1 MGGQMRD
8 ILIPSLFIGILLS
21 FIYVNL
27 YLAASFIELKNNPE
41 ARLKLNPKVVFLS
54 VLLIYPTVSVV
65 TLLIGF
71 IYSAINNLIYY
82 YLFLIPM
89 AVLVTIFS
97 YFVIKH
103 LKAVVIGFISFLIL
117 NIFVLPLLIN

>member
-1 MGGQMRD
+1 MRD

-41 ARLKLNPKVVFLS
+41 ARLKLNPKIVFLS
-54 VLLIYPTVSVV
+54 VLLIYPTVTVV

>member
-1 MGGQMRD
+1 MRD
-8 ILIPSLFIGILLS
+8 ILIPSLFVGILLA

-65 TLLIGF
+65 TLLTGY
-71 IYSAINNLIYY
+71 IYAAINNLFYY

-103 LKAVVIGFISFLIL
+103 LKAVFIGLVGFLIL

>member
-1 MGGQMRD
+1 MRD

-41 ARLKLNPKVVFLS
+41 ARLKLNPKIVFLS
-54 VLLIYPTVSVV
+54 VLLIYPTVTVV

-103 LKAVVIGFISFLIL
+103 LKAVLIGFIGFLIL

>member
-1 MGGQMRD
+1 MRD
-8 ILIPSLFIGILLS
+8 ILIPSLFVGILLA
-21 FIYVNL
+21 FVYVNL

-54 VLLIYPTVSVV
+54 VLLIYPVVSVV

-89 AVLVTIFS
+89 AILVTVFS

-103 LKAVVIGFISFLIL
+103 LKAVCIGLVGFLIL

>member
-1 MGGQMRD
+1 MRD

-103 LKAVVIGFISFLIL
+103 LKAVLIGFIGFLIL

>member
-1 MGGQMRD
+1 MRD
-8 ILIPSLFIGILLS
+8 ILIPSLFVGILLA
-21 FIYVNL
+21 FLYVNL

-65 TLLIGF
+65 TLLIGY
-71 IYSAINNLIYY
+71 IYAAINNLFYY

-103 LKAVVIGFISFLIL
+103 LKAVLIGFIGFLIL

>member
-1 MGGQMRD
+1 MRD
-8 ILIPSLFIGILLS
+8 IFIPSLFVGILLA

-65 TLLIGF
+65 TLLNGY
-71 IYSAINNLIYY
+71 IYAAINNLIYY

>member
-1 MGGQMRD
+1 MRD
-8 ILIPSLFIGILLS
+8 ILIPSLFVGILLA

-65 TLLIGF
+65 TLLIVY
-71 IYSAINNLIYY
+71 IYAAINNLFYY

-103 LKAVVIGFISFLIL
+103 LKAVFIGLVGFLIL

>member
-1 MGGQMRD
+1 MRD
-8 ILIPSLFIGILLS
+8 ILIPSLFVGILLA

-54 VLLIYPTVSVV
+54 VLLIYPTVSVI

-71 IYSAINNLIYY
+71 IYAAINNLIYY

-103 LKAVVIGFISFLIL
+103 LKAVLIGFIGFLIL

>member
-1 MGGQMRD
+1 MRD
-8 ILIPSLFIGILLS
+8 ILIPSLFVGILLA

-65 TLLIGF
+65 TLLIGY
-71 IYSAINNLIYY
+71 IYAAINNLFYY

-89 AVLVTIFS
+89 AILVTVFS

-103 LKAVVIGFISFLIL
+103 LKAVFIGLVGFLIL

>member
-1 MGGQMRD
+1 MRD
-8 ILIPSLFIGILLS
+8 ILIPSLFVGILLA

-65 TLLIGF
+65 TLLTGY
-71 IYSAINNLIYY
+71 IYAAINNLFYY

-103 LKAVVIGFISFLIL
+103 LKAVLIGFIGFLIL

>member
-1 MGGQMRD
+1 MSD
-8 ILIPSLFIGILLS
+8 ILIPSLFVGILLA
-21 FIYVNL
+21 FVYVNL

-54 VLLIYPTVSVV
+54 VLLIYPVVSVV

-89 AVLVTIFS
+89 AILVTVFS

-103 LKAVVIGFISFLIL
+103 IKAVFIGLVGFLIL

>member
-1 MGGQMRD
+1 MSD
-8 ILIPSLFIGILLS
+8 ILIPSLFVGILLA
-21 FIYVNL
+21 FVYVNL

-54 VLLIYPTVSVV
+54 VLLIYPLVSVV

-82 YLFLIPM
+82 YLFC
-89 AVLVTIFS
+89 FCCYQS
-97 YFVIKH
+97 FVQ
-103 LKAVVIGFISFLIL
+103 LDLQDL
-117 NIFVLPLLIN
+117 NYYLL

>member
-1 MGGQMRD
+1 MRD

-41 ARLKLNPKVVFLS
+41 ARLKLNPKIVFLS

>member
-1 MGGQMRD
+1 MRA
-8 ILIPSLFIGILLS
+8 ILIPSLFVGILLA

-65 TLLIGF
+65 TLLIGY
-71 IYSAINNLIYY
+71 IYAAINNLFYY

-103 LKAVVIGFISFLIL
+103 LKAVFIGLVGFLIL

>member
-1 MGGQMRD
+1 MRD
-8 ILIPSLFIGILLS
+8 IFIHSLFVGILLA

-65 TLLIGF
+65 TLLIGY
-71 IYSAINNLIYY
+71 IYAAINNLIYY

-103 LKAVVIGFISFLIL
+103 L
-117 NIFVLPLLIN
+117 

>member
-1 MGGQMRD
+1 MRD
-8 ILIPSLFIGILLS
+8 ILIPSLFVGILLA

-65 TLLIGF
+65 TLLIGY
-71 IYSAINNLIYY
+71 IYAAINNLFYY

-103 LKAVVIGFISFLIL
+103 LKAVFIGLVGFLIL

>member
-1 MGGQMRD
+1 MRD
-8 ILIPSLFIGILLS
+8 ILIPSLFVGILLA

-65 TLLIGF
+65 TLLIGY
-71 IYSAINNLIYY
+71 IYAAINNLLYY

-97 YFVIKH
+97 YFVIRH
-103 LKAVVIGFISFLIL
+103 LKAVLIWFISFLIL

>member
-1 MGGQMRD
+1 MRD

-54 VLLIYPTVSVV
+54 VLLIYPTVTVV

>member
-1 MGGQMRD
+1 MRD
-8 ILIPSLFIGILLS
+8 IFIPSLFVGILLA

-65 TLLIGF
+65 TLLIGY
-71 IYSAINNLIYY
+71 IYAAINNLIYY

-103 LKAVVIGFISFLIL
+103 LKAVFIGLVGFLIL

>member
-1 MGGQMRD
+1 MRD
-8 ILIPSLFIGILLS
+8 ILIPSLFVGILLA

-27 YLAASFIELKNNPE
+27 YLAASFLELKNNPE

-65 TLLIGF
+65 TLLIGY
-71 IYSAINNLIYY
+71 IYAAINNLFYY

-103 LKAVVIGFISFLIL
+103 LKAVFIGLVGFLIL

>member
-1 MGGQMRD
+1 MSD
-8 ILIPSLFIGILLS
+8 ILIPSLFVGILLA
-21 FIYVNL
+21 FVYVNL

-41 ARLKLNPKVVFLS
+41 ARLKLNPKVFFLS
-54 VLLIYPTVSVV
+54 VLLIYPLVSVV

-89 AVLVTIFS
+89 AILVTVFS

-103 LKAVVIGFISFLIL
+103 LKAVFIGFVGFLIL

>member
-1 MGGQMRD
+1 MSD
-8 ILIPSLFIGILLS
+8 ILIPSLFVGILLA
-21 FIYVNL
+21 FVYVNL
-27 YLAASFIELKNNPE
+27 YLAASFIELKNNAE

-54 VLLIYPTVSVV
+54 VLLIYPLVSVV

-89 AVLVTIFS
+89 AILVTVFS

-103 LKAVVIGFISFLIL
+103 LKAVFIGLVGFLIL

>member
-1 MGGQMRD
+1 MRD
-8 ILIPSLFIGILLS
+8 IFIPSLFVGILLA

-54 VLLIYPTVSVV
+54 VLLIYPTVSVI

-103 LKAVVIGFISFLIL
+103 LKAVLIGFIGFLIL

>member
-1 MGGQMRD
+1 MGD
-8 ILIPSLFIGILLS
+8 ILIPSLFVGILLA

-54 VLLIYPTVSVV
+54 VLLIYPTVSVI

-103 LKAVVIGFISFLIL
+103 LKAVFIGLVGFLIL

>member
-1 MGGQMRD
+1 MRD
-8 ILIPSLFIGILLS
+8 ILIPSLFVGILLS

>member
-1 MGGQMRD
+1 MRD
-8 ILIPSLFIGILLS
+8 ILIPSLFVGILLA

-65 TLLIGF
+65 TLLIGY
-71 IYSAINNLIYY
+71 IYAAINNLFYY

-89 AVLVTIFS
+89 VVLVTIFS

-103 LKAVVIGFISFLIL
+103 LKAVFIGLVGFLIL

>member
-1 MGGQMRD
+1 MRD
-8 ILIPSLFIGILLS
+8 ILIPSLFVGILLS

-41 ARLKLNPKVVFLS
+41 ARLKLNPKIVFLS

-103 LKAVVIGFISFLIL
+103 LKAVLIGFIGFLIL

>member
-1 MGGQMRD
+1 MSD
-8 ILIPSLFIGILLS
+8 ILIPSLFVGILLA

-41 ARLKLNPKVVFLS
+41 ARMKLNPKVVFLS
-54 VLLIYPTVSVV
+54 VLLIYPLVSVV
-65 TLLIGF
+65 ILLIGF
-71 IYSAINNLIYY
+71 IYSAIDNLIYY

-89 AVLVTIFS
+89 AILVTVFS

-103 LKAVVIGFISFLIL
+103 LKAVLIGFIGFLIL

>member
-1 MGGQMRD
+1 MSD
-8 ILIPSLFIGILLS
+8 ILIPSLFVGILLA
-21 FIYVNL
+21 FVYVNL
-27 YLAASFIELKNNPE
+27 YLAASFIDLKNNPE

-54 VLLIYPTVSVV
+54 VLLIYPLVSVV

-89 AVLVTIFS
+89 AILVTVFS

-103 LKAVVIGFISFLIL
+103 LKAVFIGLVGFLIL

>member
-1 MGGQMRD
+1 MRD
-8 ILIPSLFIGILLS
+8 IFIPSLFVGILLA

-41 ARLKLNPKVVFLS
+41 ARLKLNPKVVFIS

-65 TLLIGF
+65 TLLIGY
-71 IYSAINNLIYY
+71 IYAAINNLIYY

-103 LKAVVIGFISFLIL
+103 LKAVLIGFIGFLIL

>member
-1 MGGQMRD
+1 MRD
-8 ILIPSLFIGILLS
+8 ILIPSLFVGILLA

-54 VLLIYPTVSVV
+54 VLLIYPLVSVV
-65 TLLIGF
+65 TLLIGY
-71 IYSAINNLIYY
+71 IYAAINNLFYY

-103 LKAVVIGFISFLIL
+103 LKAVFIGLVGFLIL

>member
-1 MGGQMRD
+1 MSD
-8 ILIPSLFIGILLS
+8 ILIPSLFVGILLA
-21 FIYVNL
+21 FVYVNL

-65 TLLIGF
+65 TLLIGY
-71 IYSAINNLIYY
+71 IYAAINNLFYY

-97 YFVIKH
+97 YFVIRH
-103 LKAVVIGFISFLIL
+103 LKAVLIGFIGFLIL

>member
-1 MGGQMRD
+1 MRD
-8 ILIPSLFIGILLS
+8 ILIPSLFVGILLS

-41 ARLKLNPKVVFLS
+41 ARLKLNPKIVFLS
-54 VLLIYPTVSVV
+54 VLLIYPTVTVV

>member
-1 MGGQMRD
+1 MRD
-8 ILIPSLFIGILLS
+8 IFIPSLFVGILLS

-41 ARLKLNPKVVFLS
+41 ARLKLNPKVVFIS

-103 LKAVVIGFISFLIL
+103 LKAVLIGFIGFLIL

>member
-1 MGGQMRD
+1 MRD
-8 ILIPSLFIGILLS
+8 ILIPSLFVGILLA

-65 TLLIGF
+65 TLLIGY
-71 IYSAINNLIYY
+71 IYAAINNLLYY

-103 LKAVVIGFISFLIL
+103 LKAVLIGFIGFLIL

>member
-1 MGGQMRD
+1 MRD
-8 ILIPSLFIGILLS
+8 ILIPSLFVGILLA

-27 YLAASFIELKNNPE
+27 YLAASFIELKNNAE

-65 TLLIGF
+65 TLLIGY
-71 IYSAINNLIYY
+71 IYAAINNLFYY

-103 LKAVVIGFISFLIL
+103 LKAVFIGLVGFLIL

>member
-1 MGGQMRD
+1 MRD
-8 ILIPSLFIGILLS
+8 IFIPSLFVGILLS

-65 TLLIGF
+65 TLLIGY
-71 IYSAINNLIYY
+71 IYAAINNLIYY

-103 LKAVVIGFISFLIL
+103 LKAVLIGFIGFLIL